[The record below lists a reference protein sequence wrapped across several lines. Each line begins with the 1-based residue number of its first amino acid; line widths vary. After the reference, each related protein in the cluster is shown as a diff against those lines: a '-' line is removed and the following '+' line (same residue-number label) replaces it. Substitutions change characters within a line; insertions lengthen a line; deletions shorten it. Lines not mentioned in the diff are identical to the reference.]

1 MQKAVIGLLS
11 LYGAAAEVYF
21 EEDFSKGMDK

>member
-1 MQKAVIGLLS
+1 MKKAAVCLLG

-21 EEDFSKGMDK
+21 EDDFSKGMGK